1 MLFFGAN
8 VLEKTPKG
16 RKLFLTEL
24 EKNILG
30 EMKIDAISVEI
41 FQVKGAKNVN
51 KIGVLN
57 LIFVLQ
63 Y

>member
-1 MLFFGAN
+1 M
-8 VLEKTPKG
+8 EKTPKG

-24 EKNILG
+24 EKNIFG

-57 LIFVLQ
+57 LIFVLLT